1 MLWCGPLPSS
11 PCGLWA
17 VNGDGGGERTALC
30 PPGRLSVD
38 FSWCAAD
45 GCKISGK
52 HIRRHVNIVR
62 KVVFPFVLSSVGMPD
77 KCYYASLRPWIGT
90 TVDALVMRHVT
101 LQACCSPTV
110 GMLAWH
116 LPLRGGLQNER
127 QSCTASGQAAG
138 VQDCRSLRFGSR
150 SGSRQAILLWP
161 SRRQRCTRQ
170 GQDRREPCHLGRCR
184 AAVCRRWNRR

>member
-1 MLWCGPLPSS
+1 MVWPPPFLSLWFMGRKRGRWWREN
-11 PCGLWA
+11 GLM
-17 VNGDGGGERTALC
+17 

-62 KVVFPFVLSSVGMPD
+62 KVVFPFVFSSVGMPD
-77 KCYYASLRPWIGT
+77 KCCYASLRPWIGT

-138 VQDCRSLRFGSR
+138 VQDCRSLRLGSR
-150 SGSRQAILLWP
+150 GGSRQAILLWP
-161 SRRQRCTRQ
+161 SRRQRCILQ
-170 GQDRREPCHLGRCR
+170 VQDRREPCHLGRCR